1 MGTYVVRL
9 VHVTVLTSRN
19 GFTPYK
25 LLSHEVL
32 TEGYPM
38 RLHVGR
44 RPILVL
50 LELACVC
57 ITYAHRTAVFNRPM
71 TSLQIPQHAT
81 TRLLGVPQLLP

>member
-1 MGTYVVRL
+1 MTM
-9 VHVTVLTSRN
+9 LTSRN
-19 GFTPYK
+19 GFTPHK

-38 RLHVGR
+38 GLPVCCRA
-44 RPILVL
+44 ILVL
-50 LELACVC
+50 LELTCVC

-81 TRLLGVPQLLP
+81 TRLLGVPRLLSVP